1 MIHLLLLL
9 LISSAIKAH
18 EFTAEK
24 FMNAEARI
32 IEKILANY
40 NTDVRPSVNGSG
52 APIEVNIAVTLMMV
66 LEVDE
71 KEEQMVTTAY
81 TTQSWH
87 DSRLTWDPAEYDDC
101 KEVRLKPSDIWKP
114 NIIMFN
120 SDDGDFKSYIQ
131 GSLYFK

>member
-1 MIHLLLLL
+1 
-9 LISSAIKAH
+9 
-18 EFTAEK
+18 
-24 FMNAEARI
+24 
-32 IEKILANY
+32 
-40 NTDVRPSVNGSG
+40 
-52 APIEVNIAVTLMMV
+52 MMV

-87 DSRLTWDPAEYDDC
+87 DERLKWDPEQFDGC
-101 KEVRLKPSDIWKP
+101 TEVRLKPDDVWKP

-131 GSLYFK
+131 GKRLSSTCRRIMKPDFRR